1 MLFLYRLCFL
11 TTAFSSSV
19 QEEVDRGSFLLP
31 VCAGHPG
38 KHPVRPEHPPEEP
51 RLGSGREKLPG
62 ASLALAHR
70 QPRHPDVR
78 PYCILL
84 KKKIKRGGGCKT
96 QLLRWGLW
104 GVCSPTYMPHFR
116 QACTCSLSGLVT
128 ACVGT
133 SCVARAPPMLMG
145 NEDVGG
151 DKTGAQLH

>member
-11 TTAFSSSV
+11 TTTFSSSV

-31 VCAGHPG
+31 VCTGHPG
-38 KHPVRPEHPPEEP
+38 KHPVRPEHSPEEP

-62 ASLALAHR
+62 ASLTLARR

-78 PYCILL
+78 PCCILF
-84 KKKIKRGGGCKT
+84 KKIGAWGSKT

-104 GVCSPTYMPHFR
+104 GVYSPTYMPHFR

-133 SCVARAPPMLMG
+133 SCVVRAPRMLMG
-145 NEDVGG
+145 HEDFSR